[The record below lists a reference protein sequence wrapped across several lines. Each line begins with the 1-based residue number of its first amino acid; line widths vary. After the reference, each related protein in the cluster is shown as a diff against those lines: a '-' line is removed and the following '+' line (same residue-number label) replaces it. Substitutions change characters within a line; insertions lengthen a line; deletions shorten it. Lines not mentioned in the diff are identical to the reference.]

1 MEMLKTENEDKD
13 GKKTPVRAWFK
24 VLAKSEHY
32 TTMSMVRLI
41 DMIVGNEP
49 EDYRPDL
56 VEAQKEM
63 LELLSEISKKLSDD
77 GRNIDPSQVK
87 EIITQV
93 RSLPFQSVSQIIRK
107 LKKNQLT

>member
-1 MEMLKTENEDKD
+1 MLQTENEDKD
-13 GKKTPVRAWFK
+13 GNKTLVRTWFK

-32 TTMSMVRLI
+32 AMMNMIRLI

-56 VEAQKEM
+56 IEAQKQM

-87 EIITQV
+87 EIIAQV
-93 RSLPFQSVSQIIRK
+93 RSLPFQ
-107 LKKNQLT
+107 